1 MSENMPSSLVE
12 AMLAEPLWLQLW
24 VMLLVVVH
32 LAALPFALTRDD
44 SGTRRPRYQ
53 ALAIIV
59 SFLLA
64 GAFMNWLYA
73 QVGYVRLL
81 GLAHLIFWL
90 PVYVWVW
97 RTRDRESGTLY
108 ARYLI
113 VYLVI
118 AGISLLIDAVDVI
131 RYLLGDGALL

>member
-1 MSENMPSSLVE
+1 MSAEMPSSLVD
-12 AMLAEPLWLQLW
+12 AMMAEPLWLQLW

-32 LAALPFALTRDD
+32 LAALPFAVTR
-44 SGTRRPRYQ
+44 GAGGGWRPRYQ
-53 ALAIIV
+53 ALAILA

-81 GLAHLIFWL
+81 GLAHLVFWL

-97 RTRDRESGTLY
+97 RTRERQSGTLY
-108 ARYLI
+108 GRYVV
-113 VYLVI
+113 VYLVV
-118 AGISLLIDAVDVI
+118 AGISLLIDSVDVI